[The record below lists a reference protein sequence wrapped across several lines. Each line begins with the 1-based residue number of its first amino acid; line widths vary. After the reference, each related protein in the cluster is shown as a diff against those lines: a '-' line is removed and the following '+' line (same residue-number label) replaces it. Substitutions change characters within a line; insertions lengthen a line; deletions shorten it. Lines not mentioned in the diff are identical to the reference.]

1 MTTAATVRTQ
11 GLVRTYG
18 SGPRAV
24 HALRGIDLDIAPGEA
39 VAVAGASG
47 SGKSTLLHLLGGMDR
62 PDAGTIEVDG
72 ERVDRLRGKA
82 LDQHRRRVGFVF
94 QRFNLLA
101 ALSALDNVVAPV
113 LPRRVT
119 FDKTARARE
128 LLAAVG
134 LDERRNAL
142 PGKLS
147 GGEQQR
153 VAIARALIQ
162 EPALLLA
169 DEPTGNLDSATGDE
183 ILQLI
188 LELRAQRGMTV
199 IIVTHDHSIAARCE
213 RVITL
218 ADGHV
223 TDSTAVSGPRLASAT
238 DS

>member
-1 MTTAATVRTQ
+1 MPAATVRTQ

-18 SGPRAV
+18 SGQRAV
-24 HALRGIDLDIAPGEA
+24 NALRGIDLEIVAGEA
-39 VAVAGASG
+39 VAIAGASG

-62 PDAGTIEVDG
+62 PDSGTIEVDG
-72 ERVDRLRGKA
+72 DRVDRLRGKA
-82 LDQHRRRVGFVF
+82 LDQYRRSVGFVF
-94 QRFNLLA
+94 QRFNLLP
-101 ALSALDNVVAPV
+101 ALSALDNVLAPV

-128 LLAAVG
+128 LLAVVG
-134 LDERRNAL
+134 LDERRNAV

-162 EPALLLA
+162 EPKLLLA
-169 DEPTGNLDSATGDE
+169 DEPTGNLDSTTGDE

-188 LELRAQRGMTV
+188 LELRAQRDMTV
-199 IIVTHDHSIAARCE
+199 IIITHDHSIAARCE

-218 ADGHV
+218 ADGQI
-223 TDSTAVSGPRLASAT
+223 TDSTPVLGPRLANAA
-238 DS
+238 DN